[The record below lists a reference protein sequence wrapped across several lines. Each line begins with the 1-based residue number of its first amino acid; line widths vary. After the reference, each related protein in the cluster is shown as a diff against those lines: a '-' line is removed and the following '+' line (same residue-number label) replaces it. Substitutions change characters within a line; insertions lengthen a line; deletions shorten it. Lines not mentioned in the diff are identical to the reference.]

1 MLRTELHTEPRVLA
15 YNDFTAPKAGTKV
28 SYAGLELVHRFN
40 NATKKRGG
48 GEREISLMQT
58 KGGQRK
64 REGIERIRGTVWRGG
79 EREAGIAQQK

>member
-40 NATKKRGG
+40 NAPKIRG
-48 GEREISLMQT
+48 EKREISLMQT

-64 REGIERIRGTVWRGG
+64 RVGIERIRGTVGG
-79 EREAGIAQQK
+79 KGREKQV